1 MLDAVQGRDT
11 SVRDTIS
18 KGRLVQGAQHPRIFS
33 RGHIGRGHINPV
45 KVCSGE
51 RGENCFSFGWKL
63 AAHCF
68 HSTLWKSLQKF
79 DSWRE

>member
-18 KGRLVQGAQHPRIFS
+18 KGRFVQGAQHPRIFGRGHIG

-45 KVCSGE
+45 SRFNLGTGQIDAEERIFYGE
-51 RGENCFSFGWKL
+51 
-63 AAHCF
+63 
-68 HSTLWKSLQKF
+68 
-79 DSWRE
+79 